1 MFNFLIAGIGAL
13 ASYNAQKRAAK
24 AQEAAYQR
32 QLEQDRKNRQL
43 AKQDAANKFVDLGKA
58 ADKAGINR
66 LTALRATG
74 GAGFGM
80 YGGYTAQ
87 VPVISRANFIETFGG
102 SMLKTW
108 ATNKIN
114 EPIDAYNKQIRKL
127 ELEQRQLDI
136 KLSRKQIN
144 NIGKTDAM
152 YQNLQKQIQDL
163 YEKSKAPEARA
174 AINQNEVV
182 SDKAPTVKET
192 VIGPQGGNT
201 NVYAG
206 DDISEMVT
214 SWLKGQLVKGKIAR
228 IATEREQR
236 LNPVPIN
243 RGGFQMPP
251 FVPPESYG
259 QLSRA
264 ITVTRYNN
272 ARMNEVIHGGNAY

>member
-13 ASYNAQKRAAK
+13 ASHSAQKRAAK

-32 QLEQDRKNRQL
+32 QLEQDRINREL
-43 AKQDAANKFVDLGKA
+43 AKQDAANKFVDMGKA

-87 VPVISRANFIETFGG
+87 APVISRANFIETFGG

-114 EPIDAYNKQIRKL
+114 EPIELYNKQIRKL
-127 ELEQRQLDI
+127 ELEQRQLEI
-136 KLSRKQIN
+136 KLSTKQIN

-152 YQNLQKQIQDL
+152 YNSLQKQIQDL
-163 YEKSKAPEARA
+163 YDKSMAPEARV
-174 AINQNEVV
+174 AINENEVV
-182 SDKAPTVKET
+182 SDIAPSVKET
-192 VIGPQGGNT
+192 VIGPQGASA
-201 NVYAG
+201 NVLKG

-214 SWLKGQLVKGKIAR
+214 SWFKGQLVKGKIAR
-228 IATEREQR
+228 SATEREQR
-236 LNPVPIN
+236 LNPVPLN
-243 RGGFQMPP
+243 RGGYQMPP